1 MKVIDTNKP
10 PILPSTKKKVRFLW
24 AALAIV
30 VVAGLI
36 LSFVLP
42 TIIQDSG
49 GYKIT
54 KAAKAQMSVI
64 ETALAAHRLDNLSY
78 PSSLDGLVENI
89 SNKHSW
95 QGPYLTLSQ
104 LRDPWGEKFK
114 YKMPGTEGRDFDLY
128 SLGADKKEG
137 GKGNDADVKH

>member
-1 MKVIDTNKP
+1 MKKVLKTIAIIASITLVLGITL
-10 PILPSTKKKVRFLW
+10 PILSNY
-24 AALAIV
+24 IV
-30 VVAGLI
+30 I
-36 LSFVLP
+36 SFPDESVP
-42 TIIQDSG
+42 AVQ
-49 GYKIT
+49 
-54 KAAKAQMSVI
+54 AQIGVI

-95 QGPYLTLSQ
+95 NGPYLMSSQ

-114 YKMPGTEGRDFDLY
+114 YKMPGTEGRGFDLY

-137 GKGNDADVKH
+137 GEGDNADVKHWE